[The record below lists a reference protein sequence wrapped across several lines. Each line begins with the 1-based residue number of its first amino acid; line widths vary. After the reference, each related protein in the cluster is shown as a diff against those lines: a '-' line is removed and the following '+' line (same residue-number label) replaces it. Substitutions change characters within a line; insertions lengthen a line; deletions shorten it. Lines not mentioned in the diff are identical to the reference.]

1 MGMSF
6 FGVVIWKTWKR
17 ESFETRFEVR
27 KTQTND
33 TIDRNRAI
41 GSAHSSKSDRV
52 SDHRPAA
59 IATGRAEKM
68 FMSKLLDKA
77 DGQRGR
83 NLTERF

>member
-6 FGVVIWKTWKR
+6 YG
-17 ESFETRFEVR
+17 ESMRKNWNYETFETRYEVR

-33 TIDRNRAI
+33 TIERNRAI

-59 IATGRAEKM
+59 IATGRAEEM
-68 FMSKLLDKA
+68 FMSELLD
-77 DGQRGR
+77 
-83 NLTERF
+83 